1 MPYTYSQPSVKP
13 DWATDDVGNGLG
25 DANNVQ
31 EPPLGKKQEGYDYGE
46 KPPREF
52 QNWLHRITNIWIYY
66 FDERITDIL
75 IRIGVLETKTSNARS
90 YFKNQI

>member
-52 QNWLHRITNIWIYY
+52 QNWLHRITNLWIYY
-66 FDERITDIL
+66 LDERVTAIL
-75 IRIGVLETKTSNARS
+75 S
-90 YFKNQI
+90 YINNTEIKQQDAYTFFRNQS

>member
-25 DANNVQ
+25 GANNVQ

-52 QNWLHRITNIWIYY
+52 QNWLHRITNLWIYY
-66 FDERITDIL
+66 LDERVTAIL
-75 IRIGVLETKTSNARS
+75 S
-90 YFKNQI
+90 YINNTEIKQQDAYTFFRNQS